1 MREAVMDTAQSDV
14 EFRVMPSGD
23 GRWYW
28 EVITQR
34 NSVIKRGIADTEPAA
49 CQQAGDA
56 AREAHL
62 IE

>member
-1 MREAVMDTAQSDV
+1 MKN
-14 EFRVMPSGD
+14 PP
-23 GRWYW
+23 W
-28 EVITQR
+28 EIITQR
-34 NSVIKRGIADTEPAA
+34 NRVIKRGIADTEPAA

>member
-1 MREAVMDTAQSDV
+1 MGTAQPDV

-49 CQQAGDA
+49 PG
-56 AREAHL
+56 
-62 IE
+62 

>member
-1 MREAVMDTAQSDV
+1 MGTAQPDV

-23 GRWYW
+23 ARWYW

-49 CQQAGDA
+49 E
-56 AREAHL
+56 EAP
-62 IE
+62 EPMPGAQ

>member
-1 MREAVMDTAQSDV
+1 MSN
-14 EFRVMPSGD
+14 FMPSGD

-56 AREAHL
+56 ARELHL